1 MKSINYLSLAV
12 LALFSA
18 CSKSDVAMS
27 TETPKAQVAF
37 SSPSVHAHYH
47 PGDTVHFA
55 AFASAPEMMHG
66 YDLILLHQK
75 SGDTLFAF
83 HGHDHGKEIKVDT
96 SWIHTEQ
103 SEALVR
109 TQITVYVDHDKNFVR
124 DEIEFHL
131 LDN

>member
-1 MKSINYLSLAV
+1 MPA
-12 LALFSA
+12 
-18 CSKSDVAMS
+18 
-27 TETPKAQVAF
+27 ETPKAQVAF

-124 DEIEFHL
+124 DEVEFHL

>member
-18 CSKSDVAMS
+18 CSKSDVAIPA
-27 TETPKAQVAF
+27 ETPKAQVSL
-37 SSPSVHAHYH
+37 SSPALHAHYH
-47 PGDTVHFA
+47 PGDNVHMMA
-55 AFASAPEMMHG
+55 YAKAPELMHG
-66 YDLILLHQK
+66 YDLILYNVK
-75 SGDTLFAF
+75 NGDTLFSY
-83 HGHDHGKEIKVDT
+83 HGHDHGTEITVDT